1 MYTGLLFRLALQTQG
16 HKQWQVSAHTSAH
29 SKQGRLTPAFV
40 ALLVEAPERQS
51 PDRISENA
59 PVQSFPPC
67 ATCSRA
73 HQLSPDKLFA
83 HRTEGGLPEEGGDK
97 LVVLDVVDLG
107 LFNGST
113 TVHGWKLCLL
123 LTTHRLFA
131 IYEPYSEVSPKSI
144 KVSIPFS
151 PSQDGPNIAPWEL
164 FPALPLT
171 WQKSSP
177 LPRWGSYPHPPG
189 NTAHTSAPWPEAADP
204 AAGGGGG

>member
-40 ALLVEAPERQS
+40 ALLVEA
-51 PDRISENA
+51 
-59 PVQSFPPC
+59 
-67 ATCSRA
+67 
-73 HQLSPDKLFA
+73 PDKLFA

-131 IYEPYSEVSPKSI
+131 IPILQEILHTHQHLGLRLQIQLQGWEGDDKSVRASLTQVRLRTRPI
-144 KVSIPFS
+144 
-151 PSQDGPNIAPWEL
+151 G
-164 FPALPLT
+164 LP
-171 WQKSSP
+171 
-177 LPRWGSYPHPPG
+177 
-189 NTAHTSAPWPEAADP
+189 
-204 AAGGGGG
+204 